1 MRPDRPSRREG
12 EWHTGGQVSGKK
24 EPVRRL
30 AQELSAV
37 ADDLDHVL
45 GRAAALHEEFMRQA
59 GSEHGWNRLEET
71 LTDELRHRRLRMIFL
86 TADSLADLLRAESD
100 AATQRFPEVDAT
112 GSRLPRIPAGEHP
125 RRVAQWWADLP
136 ESDRELVVE
145 RLGHWCGRA
154 DGLPCRVRHGANTAT
169 LAEEIHLR
177 ATDIGD
183 EIAAA
188 SGPGDGP
195 IPRVGSVDD
204 ADERARRDLR
214 GLLKLRALISPDED
228 EQRIPGSVVPA
239 ESLAALDEISTPW
252 EQRSLYLL
260 DARAYPLRTAVVLGD
275 LERAHTVIVH
285 VPGTTTTVD
294 LRLYREAMWMS
305 ALREETGRV
314 AGADRGGVDGV
325 AVVDWIGYQ
334 APYDIATRQA
344 LGNSGIRWLVPGEAI
359 DDRYARE
366 AAPLLVDCAEG
377 LRAVIGPETRLVASG
392 HSYGASVLG
401 LALQQTDVF
410 DACLVTGCPGL
421 FTDDLST
428 LKVPS
433 GQVYAAV
440 ATGDFIPRLGIFG
453 PEVSK
458 LAGVKAL
465 APMPHLATYPD
476 GGRVWTRLNMGHESY
491 YDRGSSLLHDL
502 ASAAAGVEPPSR
514 WPSWAT

>member
-1 MRPDRPSRREG
+1 M
-12 EWHTGGQVSGKK
+12 
-24 EPVRRL
+24 RRL
-30 AQELSAV
+30 SQELSSA
-37 ADDLDHVL
+37 ADELDRVL
-45 GRAAALHEEFMRQA
+45 GRAAALHEEFVRQA
-59 GSEHGWNRLEET
+59 GSAHGWDRWEET

-86 TADSLADLLRAESD
+86 TVDSLADLLRTEADEAATRFPDVD
-100 AATQRFPEVDAT
+100 AA

-125 RRVAQWWADLP
+125 AQVARWWAALP
-136 ESDRELVVE
+136 PADRRLVID
-145 RLGHWCGRA
+145 RLGHWSGRT
-154 DGLPCRVRHGANTAT
+154 DGLPCRVRHEANMAT

-177 ATDIGD
+177 AADISD
-183 EIAAA
+183 EVAAA
-188 SGPGDGP
+188 AGPGDGP
-195 IPRVGSVDD
+195 IPLGHGIDD

-214 GLLKLRALISPDED
+214 GLLKLRALLAPAGDEP
-228 EQRIPGSVVPA
+228 RIPESVVPA
-239 ESLAALDEISTPW
+239 ESLAALEEITTPW

-260 DARAYPLRTAVVLGD
+260 DARTYPLRTAVVLGD

-305 ALREETGRV
+305 ALREEAGRV
-314 AGADRGGVDGV
+314 AGEDRGGADGI

-344 LGNSGIRWLVPGEAI
+344 LGKSGIRWLVPGEAI
-359 DDRYARE
+359 DERYARE
-366 AAPLLVDCAEG
+366 AAPLLGDCAEG
-377 LRAVIGPETRLVASG
+377 LRALTGPDIRLVASG

-421 FTDDLST
+421 FTDDLSA

-458 LAGVKAL
+458 LAGVKPL

-476 GGRVWTRLNMGHESY
+476 GSRTWTRLNMGHESY

-502 ASAAAGVEPPSR
+502 ASAAVGVEPPSR